1 MPDDENHYL
10 IAYRTANLSNN
21 KELNVFICY
30 AENYKNSVYLTRIV
44 QLRDIMK
51 TLETI
56 DIFDYETDTQISAF
70 SEDESIDLYSPSESS
85 NDEMINQPFSS
96 LLSSLPSELN
106 KEYFSRTIELSGVRN
121 NTKSDNLDINSE
133 NGSIKEL
140 PETQSQPV
148 ATTDNIIT
156 ENSSLNPLTTLLI
169 RANKLAD
176 AIVNKKELEAS
187 FFLAADETPLSEDEI
202 YSIVNQ
208 AENLEFIE
216 CEGLDVCNTQQPEI
230 KTETQ
235 KLFKSETTSKS
246 KTKKD
251 TQHHFYYSSHFIN
264 KPDLQSLPKPGF
276 NDKEQ
281 KSIEEDI
288 IAESSLVIEE
298 SIDDIKTKLLDYWHL
313 QCEQCEDISDKVVIL
328 ENDHDV
334 EQYINNFPDIP
345 RKEKLH
351 TLLEYFGNLFEQ
363 LPEDTLNNFAK
374 SEYFDMYIEFMNQL
388 KKQ

>member
-1 MPDDENHYL
+1 
-10 IAYRTANLSNN
+10 
-21 KELNVFICY
+21 
-30 AENYKNSVYLTRIV
+30 
-44 QLRDIMK
+44 MK